1 MLERRDRFYIKLV
14 NSITQCE
21 KTVHKQWKI
30 QTIEPPVEIWFPSII
45 TVALSTLGSLRI
57 ECSGEKWTGRVED
70 NRRRGGKL
78 KGAEQGNMSI
88 SGYDPVN
95 PGKWRD
101 AQTHGEPRSMV
112 ISRILLGQEPCVSLY
127 QISNSIILI
136 INNSIVLFTFT

>member
-101 AQTHGEPRSMV
+101 TRRTQIHGDFENPARS
-112 ISRILLGQEPCVSLY
+112 RTLRVSLLDPQLDNFDY
-127 QISNSIILI
+127 K
-136 INNSIVLFTFT
+136 